1 LALRTAQYQ
10 LCVPSGTGRR
20 RRSSYQKLNRADASK
35 AQHRTQLL
43 VAGCCHRRALR
54 GWHKGKGGGRRI
66 RPAATWSDRV
76 IFSSLDLCTFL
87 PISTW
92 DLEVKPRCLWPQAF
106 LNAGWV
112 AGNGPV
118 GRGPCIR
125 GGCKPKGAKTSRAGF
140 LLHANQI
147 PSRTCFLSLARPLQ
161 HCRPFSRSLQNT
173 HTHPAPS
180 LSAKRKMGRLSFHL
194 QADKRAELT
203 ALEVQNGAWHVWVG
217 GNVQLLCPTPTRD
230 LPEQDMHHE
239 LAAGLC

>member
-43 VAGCCHRRALR
+43 VACGVL
-54 GWHKGKGGGRRI
+54 
-66 RPAATWSDRV
+66 PS
-76 IFSSLDLCTFL
+76 SSLAGMTQAGAREKKVEGFGPPRHGAIASFSQVL
-87 PISTW
+87 ISAHFCRFINL
-92 DLEVKPRCLWPQAF
+92 DLEVKPRCCWPQAF
-106 LNAGWV
+106 LNGGWV

-125 GGCKPKGAKTSRAGF
+125 GGCKPKGAKTGRAGF

-161 HCRPFSRSLQNT
+161 HCRPFSRSPAEKRRE
-173 HTHPAPS
+173 HPAPS
-180 LSAKRKMGRLSFHL
+180 ISAKRKMGRLSFHL
-194 QADKRAELT
+194 QADKRAGLT
-203 ALEVQNGAWHVWVG
+203 ALEVQNGA
-217 GNVQLLCPTPTRD
+217 
-230 LPEQDMHHE
+230 
-239 LAAGLC
+239 